1 MKIVLNGKE
10 VAATEGQTI
19 LEVARLN
26 GVDIPTLCF
35 VPALDAAAMCRL
47 CTVELT
53 EGRRTKLVTACNY
66 PLRRDAEIQT
76 HTEAIKQGRRLL
88 IELLAPRCPDSV
100 KLQALAKEYG
110 ANLKRF
116 PENNQDCVMCGL
128 CARVCERV
136 GGRTLTLSG
145 RGVEIHVDTAFN
157 RPSEL
162 CIGCGACAQ
171 ICPVDKIKVVDDAS
185 GVRRVMVRGVEAS
198 CIQLPKCTGC
208 GKYFGPII
216 DLNAVM
222 DRLGETKVP
231 PPNVSVCPDCSRR
244 SLATRMAQR
253 HFEQYELAP
262 YETVEEV

>member
-10 VAATEGQTI
+10 VAAKEGQTI
-19 LEVARLN
+19 LEVARAN
-26 GVDIPTLCF
+26 GVNIPTLCY

-53 EGRRTKLVTACNY
+53 EGRRTKLVTSCNY

-76 HTEAIKQGRRLL
+76 DTEALRNGRRLL

-100 KLQALAKEYG
+100 KLRELAAEYG
-110 ANLKRF
+110 ANLQRF
-116 PENNQDCVMCGL
+116 PESNQDCVMCGL

-145 RGVEIHVDTAFN
+145 RGVEIHVDTAFG

-171 ICPVDKIKVVDDAS
+171 ICPVNKIQVVDED
-185 GVRRVMVRGVEAS
+185 GVRRVIVRGQEAS
-198 CIQLPKCTGC
+198 RIPLNKCTSC
-208 GKYFGPII
+208 GKFFGPVIS
-216 DLNAVM
+216 LSQVM
-222 DRLGETKVP
+222 ANLGEEKVP
-231 PPNVSVCPDCSRR
+231 PPNQSVCPECSRHN
-244 SLATRMAQR
+244 LAIRMAQR

-262 YETVEEV
+262 HETVEEV